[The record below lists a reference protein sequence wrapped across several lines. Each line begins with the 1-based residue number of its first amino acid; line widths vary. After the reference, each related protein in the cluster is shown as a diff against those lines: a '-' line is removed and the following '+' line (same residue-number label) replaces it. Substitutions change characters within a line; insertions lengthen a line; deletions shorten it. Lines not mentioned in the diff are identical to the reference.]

1 MAVRGMTVPPHSA
14 DAGPDSPSGGA
25 IVTTAVASAIILGC
39 GIVTGLIAARS
50 LGPTGRGEL
59 ATITVWATVLLYAG
73 TLGLPEAVAY
83 FSAAGGAARERIWT
97 TGQIASAFLGIL
109 ITAVGWWLIPVMFS
123 AREDAPVQAMRWYLV
138 LFAVPGCASL
148 CASAWLQGAGLLRAY
163 NISRSSI
170 HVINAAGSLSLFA
183 VGDHSVVHFAA
194 VMLIG
199 NAAGWAIAAA
209 HGPWDRFAAA
219 PASADAARRMFHYGF
234 RVQVGNWSNAA
245 SVRLDQLLLS
255 LFAPASALGLYVVA
269 VTYAN
274 VLQTIPG
281 SASTVMLP
289 EVVRQHQAGA
299 AGACVERW
307 YRRALWMTV
316 SGAAPFAAASMIL
329 VPFLFGDSFRDAVP
343 LVMVLVPATIMLG
356 MNQLLSTAFRG
367 LGRPGVGSKSELIG
381 VVVTVVALVL
391 LLPRYG
397 VFGAAVASL
406 LAYTSSHVYLLRQVR
421 PILGG
426 GPTGLYALNGD
437 DLKALRSALHTAR
450 LRVTRAASAPSARTQ
465 ELVR

>member
-1 MAVRGMTVPPHSA
+1 
-14 DAGPDSPSGGA
+14 
-25 IVTTAVASAIILGC
+25 
-39 GIVTGLIAARS
+39 
-50 LGPTGRGEL
+50 
-59 ATITVWATVLLYAG
+59 
-73 TLGLPEAVAY
+73 
-83 FSAAGGAARERIWT
+83 
-97 TGQIASAFLGIL
+97 
-109 ITAVGWWLIPVMFS
+109 
-123 AREDAPVQAMRWYLV
+123 
-138 LFAVPGCASL
+138 
-148 CASAWLQGAGLLRAY
+148 
-163 NISRSSI
+163 
-170 HVINAAGSLSLFA
+170 
-183 VGDHSVVHFAA
+183 
-194 VMLIG
+194 
-199 NAAGWAIAAA
+199 
-209 HGPWDRFAAA
+209 
-219 PASADAARRMFHYGF
+219 
-234 RVQVGNWSNAA
+234 
-245 SVRLDQLLLS
+245 
-255 LFAPASALGLYVVA
+255 
-269 VTYAN
+269 
-274 VLQTIPG
+274 
-281 SASTVMLP
+281 
-289 EVVRQHQAGA
+289 
-299 AGACVERW
+299 
-307 YRRALWMTV
+307 V

-343 LVMVLVPATIMLG
+343 LVMVMVPATIMLG